1 MPTLTKRKHTPQF
14 KLDVAL
20 KALISGKSAE
30 TARQY
35 GVTTGLVSKWISYL
49 KTNGASIYA
58 THPDKET
65 ENLKTKITKLEQLVG
80 QKEIELSL
88 MKNFLDFYASPNGK

>member
-1 MPTLTKRKHTPQF
+1 MPVITKRKHTPQF

-35 GVTTGLVSKWISYL
+35 GVTTGLVSKWIVQL
-49 KTNGASIYA
+49 KTNGSSIF
-58 THPDKET
+58 TTSPDKDT
-65 ENLKTKITKLEQLVG
+65 QALKAKVSQLEQLVG
-80 QKEIELSL
+80 QKEVELSL
-88 MKNFLDFYASPNGK
+88 LKNFMDFYAAPNGK

>member
-1 MPTLTKRKHTPQF
+1 MSTLTKRKHTPQF

-20 KALISGKSAE
+20 KALVTNKSAE

-35 GVTTGLVSKWISYL
+35 GVTTGLVSKWIAYL

-58 THPDKET
+58 THPDKEMET
-65 ENLKTKITKLEQLVG
+65 LRNKITKLEQIVG
-80 QKEIELSL
+80 QK
-88 MKNFLDFYASPNGK
+88 DGC